1 MAHSKVTIVL
11 VTGAWHPS
19 SAYKSLISDL
29 VNSGYPVL
37 VTSLPSLDPKDPSV
51 CDCSSDASSVRQQF
65 LPAIEEEGKDVILLC
80 HSYGGIPGGGAAYS
94 LSKSARM
101 QQGKKGG
108 VVGLIYISAFI
119 VPEGMTLVNY
129 LGGKHPPYL
138 LGNKVR
144 ISFTSTTC
152 SLSAGTYANL
162 HLALGRPI

>member
-1 MAHSKVTIVL
+1 MAHSKATIVL

-29 VNSGYPVL
+29 VNAGYPVL
-37 VTSLPSLDPKDPSV
+37 VTSLPSLNPKDPSV

-80 HSYGGIPGGGAAYS
+80 HSYGGIPGGGAAHS

-108 VVGLIYISAFI
+108 VVGLIYISAFV
-119 VPEGMTLVNY
+119 VPEGMSLVNY

-152 SLSAGTYANL
+152 FLSAKTYANL